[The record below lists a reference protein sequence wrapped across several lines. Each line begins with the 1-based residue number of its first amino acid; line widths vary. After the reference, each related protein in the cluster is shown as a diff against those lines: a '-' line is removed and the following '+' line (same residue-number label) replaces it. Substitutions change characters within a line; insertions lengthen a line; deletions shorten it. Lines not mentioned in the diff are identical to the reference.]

1 MDKLLNKIYFYKFT
15 FYQFKSSCFVNKIS
29 NLLHFTY
36 FQKMAAAA
44 GLQRFDLI
52 NIKCDFVHAFITKD
66 INNTYFEFV
75 PSFEIRAHKFPD
87 DITIS
92 GESDI
97 YKITIPSFDV
107 GTQNMNVTYKF

>member
-1 MDKLLNKIYFYKFT
+1 MLIKFRMCLT
-15 FYQFKSSCFVNKIS
+15 LIIFK
-29 NLLHFTY
+29 
-36 FQKMAAAA
+36 KMAAAP
-44 GLQRFDLI
+44 GLERFDLI
-52 NIKCDFVHAFITKD
+52 NLKCDFVHAFITRD

-75 PSFEIRAHKFPD
+75 PSFVIRAHRFPD

-107 GTQNMNVTYKF
+107 ATQNMNVTYKF